1 MKVGDTVAICIFQY
15 HKNRGWWGWR
25 YQNMPVKN
33 WTKIQLHQRYEKHCC
48 ALHMA
53 FGSIHMALVRLV
65 GSEQNR
71 HVRSMRYRVASGD
84 FQATQWVTGC
94 RLGSPKVVV
103 VDQKNPAHF

>member
-1 MKVGDTVAICIFQY
+1 
-15 HKNRGWWGWR
+15 
-25 YQNMPVKN
+25 MPVKN
-33 WTKIQLHQRYEKHCC
+33 WTKIQLHQRYDKHCC